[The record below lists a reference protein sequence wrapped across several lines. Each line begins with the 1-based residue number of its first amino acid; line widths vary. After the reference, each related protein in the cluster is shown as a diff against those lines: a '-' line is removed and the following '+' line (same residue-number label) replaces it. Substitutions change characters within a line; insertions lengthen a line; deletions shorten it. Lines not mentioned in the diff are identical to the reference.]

1 MLKLSCHIDNQN
13 KPVDQLDEG
22 LKVSLEG
29 EIEKRS
35 EVLGRNAVFKKVSK
49 INRLVRLLQLILIAI
64 IFNYLI
70 CEILLEKGKYFIRN

>member
-70 CEILLEKGKYFIRN
+70 CEILLEKGKHFIRN

>member
-49 INRLVRLLQLILIAI
+49 INRLVRLY
-64 IFNYLI
+64 N
-70 CEILLEKGKYFIRN
+70 

>member
-49 INRLVRLLQLILIAI
+49 INRLPS
-64 IFNYLI
+64 YLTI
-70 CEILLEKGKYFIRN
+70 

>member
-49 INRLVRLLQLILIAI
+49 INRLVRL
-64 IFNYLI
+64 FN
-70 CEILLEKGKYFIRN
+70 